1 MRSRRSPSTIGT
13 RLGRSGRVDLLTVA
27 AILALAARGLAG
39 DQPSRPSPPPVLN
52 LVDGGYANGELRDSS
67 KPGVLRWQAT
77 SFVAPFEFA
86 IKDVNAVQWPP
97 PATLERPAGDF
108 CFELA
113 AGDVLFG
120 SLLGL
125 DDRQVELEVHRLGR
139 IRVQR
144 GNLHRI
150 YRWRDGADLIYLGPN
165 GLVGWSEPAGQKNW
179 REDSGQPTTD
189 REGSSIRGD
198 FGLPERAS
206 IEFEIS
212 WKTKPDF
219 VFALGVDDK
228 DSTVKRAF
236 RFEAWGGDLVVQ
248 RELEQEADLAVVQEV
263 VAGPGRTHLQAY
275 LDQKEGRILVF
286 SPGGKQLADLKVAG
300 NKPAAL
306 PGLYLANIRGD
317 VRLEWLRIGRWNGEI
332 PREASA
338 NQARVHRADGS
349 IAYGQLGGYS
359 PASKEFTIKTD
370 QGETRIGGNQVSSV
384 FLSLPKDE
392 PPRMIRAVY
401 QDGSRIS
408 GELARV
414 EGGALELKVPG
425 FDQSIKLPIAGL
437 RSLVVLGREGM
448 EKFVNLPRLETE
460 GARLVGRLVDGR
472 EAPGASCLVWHPSGS
487 ATASPLRPGVSGKI
501 VYREAPPQAPRPT
514 NVARTRT
521 GRAVQADNMGG
532 MALRFAQAL
541 AETPSASS
549 AEERRALFLRT
560 GDVITSTIT
569 GIDEKGV
576 HFHSSMS
583 TSTFVPHDRIKA
595 VELSPL
601 GGALAVKLGKGPKR
615 ERLLTVPRMQKSNPP
630 THLVRSKNGDYLRAR
645 VVAMDEKTLR
655 IESRL
660 EEKDLPRD
668 RIAEI
673 IWLHPEELDPS
684 KKPDDDGKPTRVQAV
699 RNDGIRVTFI
709 PEEFAGDTLSG
720 KSDVLGVTRIRV
732 GEIDQLLI
740 GRGIE
745 EAAEHLTYGQWKL
758 VNAPEPIEPAPEG
771 GGAGGGGATG
781 TESPLV
787 GKPAPDFDLELVA
800 GKRFHLADSKGK
812 VVVLDFWATWCGPCI
827 QAMPQVEKAT
837 SEFDEKDVQLVAVN
851 LQEAPQQI
859 KAMLER
865 HQLNIPRVALD
876 RDGVVAEKYQ
886 AHAIPQTVVI
896 GRDGNVAR
904 LFVGGGPHLGDQLRE
919 AVKATLEGEKPKEAT
934 PK

>member
-1 MRSRRSPSTIGT
+1 MRRRRSPSIIGT
-13 RLGRSGRVDLLTVA
+13 RLGRSGRVDLLVVA
-27 AILALAARGLAG
+27 AVLALAAQAAAA
-39 DQPSRPSPPPVLN
+39 DPSSRPSSPPVLH
-52 LVDGGYANGELRDSS
+52 LVDGGYAAGELRDSTR
-67 KPGVLRWQAT
+67 PGVLRWQAG
-77 SFVAPFEFA
+77 SFVAPFEFG

-97 PATLERPAGDF
+97 PPALNRPAGDF

-113 AGDVLFG
+113 AGDVIFG

-125 DDRQVELEVHRLGR
+125 DDRKVELEAPRLGK
-139 IRVQR
+139 IHVQR
-144 GNLHRI
+144 SNLHRI

-165 GLVGWSEPAGQKNW
+165 GLVGWNEPAGQKNW
-179 REDSGQPTTD
+179 REDSGQPMTD

-206 IEFEIS
+206 VEFEIS

-263 VAGPGRTHLQAY
+263 TAGPGRTHLQAY

-286 SPGGKQLADLKVAG
+286 SPAGKQMADLKVAG

-332 PREASA
+332 PREAST

-349 IAYGQLGGYS
+349 IAYGQLTGYS

-370 QGETRIGGNQVSSV
+370 KGETRIGASQASSV

-392 PPRMIRAVY
+392 PSRMIRVVY
-401 QDGSRIS
+401 QDGSRVS
-408 GELARV
+408 GDLAKV
-414 EGGALELKVPG
+414 EGGSLELKVPG
-425 FDQSIKLPIAGL
+425 IDESLALPIAGL
-437 RSLVVLGREGM
+437 RSLVVLSRATP
-448 EKFVNLPRLETE
+448 EKSDSLPRLETE
-460 GARLVGRLVDGR
+460 GTRLVGRLEDGR
-472 EAPGASCLVWHPSGS
+472 ETPGASCLVWHPAGS

-501 VYREAPPQAPRPT
+501 FYREAP
-514 NVARTRT
+514 
-521 GRAVQADNMGG
+521 VQAARRQVSQRQQPAQGGMGG

-541 AETPSASS
+541 ADTPASS
-549 AEERRALFLRT
+549 SGEERRALFLRT

-576 HFHSSMS
+576 HFRSSMS

-601 GGALAVKLGKGPKR
+601 GGAVTVKLGKGPKR
-615 ERLLTVPRMQKSNPP
+615 DRLLTVPRMQKASPP
-630 THLVRSKNGDYLRAR
+630 THLIRSKNGDYLRGR
-645 VVAMDEKTLR
+645 VVGMDEKTLR
-655 IESRL
+655 IETRL

-673 IWLHPEELDPS
+673 IWLHPEELDPA
-684 KKPDDDGKPTRVQAV
+684 KKPTDDGKPTRVQAV
-699 RNDGIRVTFI
+699 RNDGIRVTFV
-709 PEEFAGDTLSG
+709 PERFAGDTLSG
-720 KSDVLGVTRIRV
+720 KSDVLGETRVRV

-745 EAAEHLTYGQWKL
+745 EAAEHLTYGHWKL
-758 VNAPEPIEPAPEG
+758 VNAPEPIEPAPK
-771 GGAGGGGATG
+771 GAAR
-781 TESPLV
+781 EPRR
-787 GKPAPDFDLELVA
+787 APSRPWSA
-800 GKRFHLADSKGK
+800 SRPPTSSSSSWTASGS
-812 VVVLDFWATWCGPCI
+812 TWP
-827 QAMPQVEKAT
+827 
-837 SEFDEKDVQLVAVN
+837 
-851 LQEAPQQI
+851 
-859 KAMLER
+859 
-865 HQLNIPRVALD
+865 
-876 RDGVVAEKYQ
+876 
-886 AHAIPQTVVI
+886 I
-896 GRDGNVAR
+896 GRGRSSCSTSGRHGAAR
-904 LFVGGGPHLGDQLRE
+904 ASRPCRRSRRPS
-919 AVKATLEGEKPKEAT
+919 ASSTRRTSSSSP
-934 PK
+934 